1 MKTGGKHNSSFH
13 FNNISVQDHIVQW
26 HPTILAKLALV
37 PQRVMNSYSAESK
50 SAAEDGK
57 YKDNDFIVRLAGCDT
72 ELRRNC
78 EKEMES
84 YWRMVKK

>member
-1 MKTGGKHNSSFH
+1 M
-13 FNNISVQDHIVQW
+13 QW

-37 PQRVMNSYSAESK
+37 PQRTMNSYSSQSK

-57 YKDNDFIVRLAGCDT
+57 YKEEDFIVHLAGCDT
-72 ELRRNC
+72 EPRRNC

-84 YWRMVKK
+84 YWKMWLKHRDLNGH